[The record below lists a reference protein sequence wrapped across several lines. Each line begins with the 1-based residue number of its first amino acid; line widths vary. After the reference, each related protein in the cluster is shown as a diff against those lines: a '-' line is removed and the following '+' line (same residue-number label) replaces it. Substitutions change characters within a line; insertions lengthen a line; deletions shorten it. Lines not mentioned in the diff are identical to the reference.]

1 MSQQQTI
8 TSIQDLQ
15 NMEQKLQSGFDSL
28 SPDQKSATLMKMQ
41 ELTQMRVNL
50 FNLLKEDYTR
60 DAQESTSELQNQV
73 ATLRIVEENLAD
85 AKEQLRTLEDQR
97 NNKMRMVEIS
107 TYFSE
112 KYKAYNELFKL
123 IIYVSIPVILLIVIG
138 NMNLIPEK
146 YVSKENS
153 HNFFLILIVVVG
165 LYGLFQILNKTYDI
179 VSRDNMNFNE
189 YDFDLDFD
197 LDKLAAQN
205 NFLDN
210 AGGNGVLGYDAKEFE
225 KLAEDMHLGCV
236 DSYCCADGT
245 MYDSLKKQCIPVIK
259 AHMQQNS
266 DASLT
271 KGTMS
276 NGAGETNS
284 NGANAT
290 TAEAFSSD
298 IVPFASF

>member
-73 ATLRIVEENLAD
+73 ATLRIVEENLTD

-165 LYGLFQILNKTYDI
+165 LYGLFQILNKTDDI

-189 YDFDLDFD
+189 YKFNLDFD
-197 LDKLAAQN
+197 LDKAAAQN

-210 AGGNGVLGYDAKEFE
+210 GALGYDAKEFE

-284 NGANAT
+284 NGANTT

>member
-73 ATLRIVEENLAD
+73 ATLRIVEENLAA
-85 AKEQLRTLEDQR
+85 AKNDLRTLEDQR

-123 IIYVSIPVILLIVIG
+123 IIYMSIPVILLIVVG

-146 YVSKENS
+146 YVSRENS
-153 HNFFLILIVVVG
+153 HNFFLILIVLVG

-197 LDKLAAQN
+197 LDKAAAQN

-210 AGGNGVLGYDAKEFE
+210 SGGNGVLGYDTKEFE

-245 MYDSLKKQCIPVIK
+245 MYDSLKKQCIPVMK

-284 NGANAT
+284 NGANTT

>member
-276 NGAGETNS
+276 NGPGETNS

>member
-60 DAQESTSELQNQV
+60 DAQESTSELQNQI

-245 MYDSLKKQCIPVIK
+245 MYDSLKKQCIPVMK

-284 NGANAT
+284 NGSNAT

>member
-123 IIYVSIPVILLIVIG
+123 IIYVSIPVILLIVVG

-146 YVSKENS
+146 YVSRENS
-153 HNFFLILIVVVG
+153 HNFFLILIVLVG
-165 LYGLFQILNKTYDI
+165 LYGLFRILNKTDDI

-189 YDFDLDFD
+189 YKFDLDFD
-197 LDKLAAQN
+197 LDKAAAQN
-205 NFLDN
+205 KFLDN
-210 AGGNGVLGYDAKEFE
+210 GVLDYDAKEFE